1 MKIIY
6 SEKAAEYNVP
16 GHPEAPFRVLK
27 TKEYLEKTGAQFV
40 KPNYAKEK
48 DILSAHTGELLNLVK
63 SENFSDADTP
73 AFKGVYENAM
83 LSAGAAIDASDY
95 ALKNEFAFSLMRP
108 PGHHAG
114 RNSLGGFCYFNN
126 IAVAVKHLLSDAK
139 ASATSQ
145 PKIAILDID
154 VHHGNGTQDIFLG
167 VENVIYVSLHQIP
180 LYPGT
185 GHSSE
190 KNCFNFPLSA
200 GCDEA
205 SYLKTLD
212 AAIEKIVK
220 FSPKVVGISAGF
232 DTYQGDPLANLK
244 LKKDSYKKIA
254 KKIAEIKAGKFAILE
269 GGYSQDLPELIGN
282 FLEGIGC

>member
-6 SEKAAEYNVP
+6 SEKAAEYNIP
-16 GHPEAPFRVLK
+16 GHPEAPFRVK
-27 TKEYLEKTGAQFV
+27 NTKEFLEKAGMKFV
-40 KPNYAKEK
+40 MPNKAKEK
-48 DILSAHTGELLNLVK
+48 DILSAHTQELLNLVK

-73 AFKGVYENAM
+73 AFKGVYEHAL

-95 ALKNEFAFSLMRP
+95 AMKNKFAFSLMRP

-126 IAVAVKHLLSDAK
+126 IAVAVKHLI
-139 ASATSQ
+139 SQ
-145 PKIAILDID
+145 SPNFPISILDID

-167 VENVIYVSLHQIP
+167 NEKVLFVSLHQVP

-185 GHSSE
+185 GQSSE
-190 KNCFNFPLSA
+190 KNCINFPLFA
-200 GCDEA
+200 GTDETA
-205 SYLKTLD
+205 YLKTLD

-232 DTYQGDPLANLK
+232 DTYQGDPLANIQ

-254 KKIAEIKAGKFAILE
+254 KKISEIKAGKFAVLE
-269 GGYSQDLPELIGN
+269 GGYSQDLPELLGN
-282 FLEGIGC
+282 FLEGIEQ

>member
-6 SEKAAEYNVP
+6 SEKAAEYNIP

-27 TKEYLEKTGAQFV
+27 TKEFLEKIGMEFLS
-40 KPNYAKEK
+40 PNKAKEK
-48 DILSAHTGELLNLVK
+48 DILLAHTEELLNLVK

-83 LSAGAAIDASDY
+83 LSAGSAIDASGY
-95 ALKNEFAFSLMRP
+95 AMKNEFAFSLMRP

-126 IAVAVKHLLSDAK
+126 IAVAVKKLL
-139 ASATSQ
+139 TSQ
-145 PKIAILDID
+145 IKVAILDID

-167 VENVIYVSLHQIP
+167 DEKVLFISLHQVP

-185 GHSSE
+185 GINSE

-200 GCDEA
+200 GTDETA
-205 SYLKTLD
+205 YLKTLD
-212 AAIEKIVK
+212 TAIEKIK
-220 FSPKVVGISAGF
+220 NFSPAIVGISTGF
-232 DTYQGDPLANLK
+232 DTYHADPLANLN
-244 LKKDSYKKIA
+244 LRKDSYKKIA
-254 KKIAEIKAGKFAILE
+254 KKISEIKAGKFAVLE
-269 GGYSQDLPELIGN
+269 GGYSRDLPELIEN
-282 FLEGIGC
+282 FLEGIEQ

>member
-139 ASATSQ
+139 ASATVGGYNCGLQ
-145 PKIAILDID
+145 ID
-154 VHHGNGTQDIFLG
+154 KKKL
-167 VENVIYVSLHQIP
+167 E
-180 LYPGT
+180 
-185 GHSSE
+185 
-190 KNCFNFPLSA
+190 
-200 GCDEA
+200 
-205 SYLKTLD
+205 
-212 AAIEKIVK
+212 EKILQA
-220 FSPKVVGISAGF
+220 GISPLCRAEMVSIDGF
-232 DTYQGDPLANLK
+232 VK
-244 LKKDSYKKIA
+244 LSKV
-254 KKIAEIKAGKFAILE
+254 F
-269 GGYSQDLPELIGN
+269 P
-282 FLEGIGC
+282 

>member
-6 SEKAAEYNVP
+6 SEKAVEYNIP
-16 GHPEAPFRVLK
+16 GHPEAPFRVKK
-27 TKEYLEKTGAQFV
+27 TKEFLEKIGMKFV
-40 KPNYAKEK
+40 SPNYAKEK
-48 DILSAHTGELLNLVK
+48 DILSAHTEELLNLVK

-95 ALKNEFAFSLMRP
+95 AMKNEFAFSLMRP

-126 IAVAVKHLLSDAK
+126 IAIAVKNLISQFPNLLIS
-139 ASATSQ
+139 
-145 PKIAILDID
+145 ILDID

-167 VENVIYVSLHQIP
+167 DEKVLFVSLHQVP

-185 GHSSE
+185 GHNSE
-190 KNCFNFPLSA
+190 KNCFNFSLPP
-200 GCDEA
+200 GTDETA
-205 SYLKTLD
+205 YLKTLD
-212 AAIEKIVK
+212 TAIEKIK
-220 FSPKVVGISAGF
+220 SFSPKIVGISIGF

-254 KKIAEIKAGKFAILE
+254 KKISEIKAGKFAVLE

-282 FLEGIGC
+282 FLEGID